1 MNLNTEYNILY
12 FLVSTAIAIIISF
25 FFYRKTNIPFTYKI
39 LLISLRTA
47 GILLVFVLLI
57 FSYITIKDK
66 QTVKPVNVFLI
77 DNSNSIFFDK
87 GNNEIGKAFEI
98 FKSLE
103 NNNGENKFYIFA
115 NDMISGISDKHL
127 PDTSE
132 IKAGRDGT
140 NLTGTIETISKSI
153 GNRKISSINIISD
166 GLFNKGGN
174 PLSAILQTNATVN
187 YYLAGDT
194 IQRNDLSVKNVF
206 FNKTSYSG
214 SNTQILAE
222 INSYNYD
229 KDVKI
234 NLFEDDILV
243 QNKDIKVKKDLN
255 QYNVRFDIKSESE
268 GIKKYK
274 LEIAGEPDELT
285 EKNNY
290 EEFFINFTS
299 NKFRILVISGNPS
312 PDFAYLKETVQSTEN
327 LEASFFT
334 KKTTGVFYEGQIP
347 SMEGFNIL
355 LLINFPDASTDVNFL
370 EKLNGDLGNLNLPV
384 FFIAGSNTDYE
395 RLKIIENYLPFTIS
409 NSKGTEEK
417 TSIKFIN
424 DISRD
429 KINFF
434 KFGKSVNNIPEI
446 FIPGITV
453 TPKSGVQTILY
464 SGKLSKPVL
473 FYSESEKNNSASLL
487 GYGFYKWRLNSSNTD
502 SKELLGNILKGIT
515 INIGD
520 KEKSKKITINTEEQ
534 EFSPYEEIKI
544 NGTINLSNP
553 NGSESV
559 KLQIYNNN
567 TSKEVQV
574 TKSSVNSFF
583 ANIKGMQNGEYFIK
597 CTLFENGTETGN
609 DIKKILIKESNREFK
624 ETVADAKLMN
634 DLSNKTGGSR
644 ITNDNI
650 NEIKEIIYNKNK
662 TDETITNSDNKLFLN
677 SSIFILALMIVIFA
691 IEWFLRKRLNLP

>member
-25 FFYRKTNIPFTYKI
+25 FFYRKTNIPFTSKI

-57 FSYITIKDK
+57 FSYITIKNK
-66 QTVKPVNVFLI
+66 QAVKPVNIFLI
-77 DNSNSIFFDK
+77 DNSYSISLGN
-87 GNNEIGKAFEI
+87 GNNDIVKSFDI

-103 NNNGENKFYIFA
+103 NSNAENKFYIFA
-115 NDMISGISDKHL
+115 NDMISEIPDKHL

-132 IKAGRDGT
+132 IKTGRDGT
-140 NLTGTIETISKSI
+140 NLTGTIESISKSFED
-153 GNRKISSINIISD
+153 RKISSINIISD
-166 GLFNKGGN
+166 GLINKGGN
-174 PLSAILQTNATVN
+174 PFSAIMQTNAMVN
-187 YYLAGDT
+187 YYLTGDT

-206 FNKTSYSG
+206 FNKTSYAG

-234 NLFEDDILV
+234 NLFEDDIKI
-243 QNKDIKVKKDLN
+243 QDKDIKVSKELN
-255 QYNVRFDIKSESE
+255 QYNVRFDIKSGNE

-274 LEIAGEPDELT
+274 IEIAREPDELT
-285 EKNNY
+285 EKNNS
-290 EEFFINFTS
+290 EEFFINYIS
-299 NKFRILVISGNPS
+299 NKFKILVISGNPS
-312 PDFAYLKETVQSTEN
+312 PDFAYLKGTIQSTEN

-334 KKTTGVFYEGQIP
+334 QKAAGVFYEGQIP

-355 LLINFPDASTDVNFL
+355 LLINFPDAATDVNFL
-370 EKLNGDLGNLNLPV
+370 EKLNGELGNINLPV
-384 FFIAGSNTDYE
+384 FFITGSNTDYE

-409 NSKGTEEK
+409 DSKGTEEK
-417 TSIKFIN
+417 ASIKFIN
-424 DISRD
+424 DISQN
-429 KINFF
+429 KINVFN
-434 KFGKSVNNIPEI
+434 FGKSINNIPEI

-473 FYSESEKNNSASLL
+473 FYSESEKIKAASLL
-487 GYGFYKWRLNSSNTD
+487 GYGFYKWRLNSSNTE

-567 TSKEVQV
+567 ISKEVQV

-583 ANIKGMQNGEYFIK
+583 ANIIGMQNGEYYIK

-609 DIKKILIKESNREFK
+609 DIKKILVKESNREFK
-624 ETVADAKLMN
+624 ETVADAKLLN
-634 DLSNKTGGSR
+634 ELSNKTGGSR

-650 NEIKEIIYNKNK
+650 NEIKDKIYNKNQ
-662 TDETITNSDNKLFLN
+662 TDETITNSDSKLFLN

>member
-25 FFYRKTNIPFTYKI
+25 FFYRKTNIPFTSKI

-57 FSYITIKDK
+57 FSYITIKNK
-66 QTVKPVNVFLI
+66 QAVKPVNIFLI
-77 DNSNSIFFDK
+77 DNSYSISLGN
-87 GNNEIGKAFEI
+87 GNNDIVKSFDI

-103 NNNGENKFYIFA
+103 NSNAENKFYIFA
-115 NDMISGISDKHL
+115 NDMISEIPDKHL

-132 IKAGRDGT
+132 IKTGRDGT
-140 NLTGTIETISKSI
+140 NLTGTIESISKSFE
-153 GNRKISSINIISD
+153 NRKISSINIISD
-166 GLFNKGGN
+166 GLINKGGN
-174 PLSAILQTNATVN
+174 PFSAIMQTNAMVN
-187 YYLAGDT
+187 YFLTGDT

-206 FNKTSYSG
+206 FNKTSYAG

-234 NLFEDDILV
+234 NLFEDDIKI
-243 QNKDIKVKKDLN
+243 QDKDIKVRKDLS
-255 QYNVRFDIKSESE
+255 QYNVRFNIKSGNE

-274 LEIAGEPDELT
+274 IEIAREPDELT
-285 EKNNY
+285 ERNNS
-290 EEFFINFTS
+290 EEYFINYIS
-299 NKFRILVISGNPS
+299 NKFKILVISGNPS
-312 PDFAYLKETVQSTEN
+312 PDFAYLKETIQSTEN

-334 KKTTGVFYEGQIP
+334 QKAAGVFYEGQIP

-355 LLINFPDASTDVNFL
+355 LLINFPDAATDVNFL
-370 EKLNGDLGNLNLPV
+370 EKLNGELGNINLPV

-395 RLKIIENYLPFTIS
+395 RLKIVENYLPFTIS
-409 NSKGTEEK
+409 DSKGTEEK

-424 DISRD
+424 DISQD
-429 KINFF
+429 KVNVFN
-434 KFGKSVNNIPEI
+434 FGKSINNIPEI

-473 FYSESEKNNSASLL
+473 FYSESEKNKAASLL
-487 GYGFYKWRLNSSNTD
+487 GYGFYKWRLNPSNTE

-567 TSKEVQV
+567 ISKEVQV
-574 TKSSVNSFF
+574 TKSSVNSFY
-583 ANIKGMQNGEYFIK
+583 ASINVMQNGEYYIK

-609 DIKKILIKESNREFK
+609 DIKKILVKESNREFK
-624 ETVADAKLMN
+624 ETVADAKLLN
-634 DLSNKTGGSR
+634 ELSNNTGGSR

-650 NEIKEIIYNKNK
+650 NEIKDKIYNKNK
-662 TDETITNSDNKLFLN
+662 TDETITNSDSKLFLN